1 MATALLSIERRCH
14 PHLGDDALPLP
25 GGEVAEVIDD
35 GVDALAVQMANRV
48 FEHLPGRRG
57 RAIGEQVGH
66 DRRLCRRRL
75 CRAGERHL
83 KLRRFVERP
92 AEAEELVIG
101 RVEGAIGLGH
111 REDRL
116 IGELLDR
123 KHEVGVVRPAIAHD
137 VDEDSDREI
146 GHLAGEN
153 LPNEALAD
161 RMQLPG
167 VSQRHAQLVLMLE
180 QPRDGEEFAGK
191 RVEPGA
197 LTTGVKCLGL
207 TRKRLTAGSEHQRA
221 ACCSRSVRKSST
233 VARMRAS
240 SLSAWPMTLPASP
253 TAISPTWRVRAAV
266 ACARSAAI

>member
-1 MATALLSIERRCH
+1 MLSASDSFA
-14 PHLGDDALPLP
+14 GPLP
-25 GGEVAEVIDD
+25 GG
-35 GVDALAVQMANRV
+35 G
-48 FEHLPGRRG
+48 
-57 RAIGEQVGH
+57 
-66 DRRLCRRRL
+66 
-75 CRAGERHL
+75 
-83 KLRRFVERP
+83 RP
-92 AEAEELVIG
+92 AFSYLML
-101 RVEGAIGLGH
+101 GALRGW
-111 REDRL
+111 
-116 IGELLDR
+116 
-123 KHEVGVVRPAIAHD
+123 A
-137 VDEDSDREI
+137 DEDGDREI
-146 GHLAGEN
+146 GDLAGED
-153 LPNEALAD
+153 LTNEALAN

-253 TAISPTWRVRAAV
+253 TAISPT
-266 ACARSAAI
+266 